1 MGRRHVNKPQE
12 LPTPYGIGST
22 DGSGNKNSLY
32 RRVKARDTGRK
43 LWTKIASYQ
52 ILQQFRILL
61 ALLTPIYLT
70 FSYFEL
76 KYTSIKICI
85 FLFILLFLLLIP
97 SFFAI
102 IFAQMSAR
110 DRLQL
115 KTTDNK
121 KSINSIPGTERI
133 LNTLR
138 ERRVLETTRL
148 ASTMVSA
155 ILLYFITSF
164 QTGAILGS
172 IIVGAAIV
180 LGIFCLLLSIS
191 LDSGEIPMRDNL
203 FPLLSLH
210 APTLH
215 HSALEKVI
223 TEILVAHLDPE
234 TASYFEEWIKS
245 LEKKVRRHTNPEE
258 AVEYLLRIL
267 HLNSL
272 KLLDRDRMFREIN
285 RVFKVSATDYLKSDN
300 KFNLESLQILLQ
312 HTKSWQPSFFRVI
325 DRLVGDVQRGHSS
338 IIEDKWRMDLE
349 IPPVASEGQTD
360 VIAMVHNFSGRN
372 QTIEIEIISAEGEP
386 TSQIIRLQSPS
397 SKRLKSAV
405 ALGIE
410 GEDIV
415 NALTEKLNSCVTLW
429 VGLAWPNTVSGSRPV
444 QINLN
449 LASGETLLSTVLH
462 TSISAGAH
470 AESAG
475 YKMIDAAASVRKLA
489 LSFAE

>member
-1 MGRRHVNKPQE
+1 MNKPPE

-22 DGSGNKNSLY
+22 YGSGNKNSLH
-32 RRVKARDTGRK
+32 RRVEARDTGRK
-43 LWTKIASYQ
+43 FWTKIASNN
-52 ILQQFRILL
+52 ILQKIRIVL
-61 ALLTPIYLT
+61 ALFTPIYLIL
-70 FSYFEL
+70 SYFNIQ
-76 KYTSIKICI
+76 YTSIKICI
-85 FLFILLFLLLIP
+85 LLFLILSVLLIP

-115 KTTDNK
+115 KTADDK
-121 KSINSIPGTERI
+121 KSVSSIPGTERI

-148 ASTMVSA
+148 SAAILGA

-164 QTGAILGS
+164 QTDAILGS
-172 IIVGAAIV
+172 IIIGSAIV
-180 LGIFCLLLSIS
+180 LGIFCLLLSFS
-191 LDSGEIPMRDNL
+191 LDSGEIPMRDNQ

-223 TEILVAHLDPE
+223 SEILIAHLDPE
-234 TASYFEEWIKS
+234 TATYFEEWIKS
-245 LEKKVRRHTNPEE
+245 LQNKVRRHTNPEE

-272 KLLDRDRMFREIN
+272 NLLDEERMFREIK
-285 RVFKVSATDYLKSDN
+285 RVFKVAAVDDLKSDS

-349 IPPVASEGQTD
+349 IPPVASDGQTD
-360 VIAMVHNFSGRN
+360 VIVMVHNFSGRK

-386 TSQIIRLQSPS
+386 ASQIIRLQSPS
-397 SKRLKSAV
+397 SKRLKNAV
-405 ALGIE
+405 ALGKE

-415 NALTEKLNSCVTLW
+415 NALTEKLDSCVTLW

-449 LASGETLLSTVLH
+449 LASGETLSSTVLH
-462 TSISAGAH
+462 TSISVGAN

>member
-1 MGRRHVNKPQE
+1 MSDDTE

-22 DGSGNKNSLY
+22 YGAGNQNSLY

-43 LWTKIASYQ
+43 LWTKIASYR
-52 ILQQFRILL
+52 ILQQIRFLL
-61 ALLTPIYLT
+61 AILAPIYTLL
-70 FSYFEL
+70 SYFSL
-76 KYTSIKICI
+76 KYTNINISII
-85 FLFILLFLLLIP
+85 LFTLLSILLIP

-102 IFAQMSAR
+102 VFAQMSAR

-115 KTTDNK
+115 KTADNK

-138 ERRVLETTRL
+138 ERRVLETSRL
-148 ASTMVSA
+148 SASSISA
-155 ILLYFITSF
+155 ILLYFIASF
-164 QTGAILGS
+164 QTDVILGS
-172 IIVGAAIV
+172 ILVGVVIT
-180 LGIFCLLLSIS
+180 LGLFCFLMSIT
-191 LDSGEIPMRDNL
+191 LDSGEIPMRDNQ

-234 TASYFEEWIKS
+234 TATYFEEWIQS
-245 LEKKVRRHTNPEE
+245 LENKVRRHTNPDE

-272 KLLDRDRMFREIN
+272 NLLDESRMFSEIK
-285 RVFKVSATDYLKSDN
+285 RVFKVSAVDDLKSDT
-300 KFNLESLQILLQ
+300 KFNLHSLQILLQ

-325 DRLVGDVQRGHSS
+325 DRLVGDVQRGHYS
-338 IIEDKWRMDLE
+338 IIEDQWRMDLE
-349 IPPVASEGQTD
+349 IPPLASEGQTD
-360 VIAMVHNFSGRN
+360 LIAMVHNFSGEK
-372 QTIEIEIISAEGEP
+372 QTIEIEIISAGGEP
-386 TSQIIRLQSPS
+386 TSQIIRLQAPS
-397 SKRLKSAV
+397 SKRLRNAV
-405 ALGIE
+405 ALGKE

-415 NALTEKLNSCVTLW
+415 NALTEKLDTCVTLW
-429 VGLAWPNTVSGSRPV
+429 VGLAWPNTISGSRPV

-449 LASGETLLSTVLH
+449 LASGETLLSTVVH
-462 TSISAGAH
+462 TAISAGAH

-475 YKMIDAAASVRKLA
+475 YKMMDAATSVRELA

>member
-1 MGRRHVNKPQE
+1 
-12 LPTPYGIGST
+12 
-22 DGSGNKNSLY
+22 
-32 RRVKARDTGRK
+32 
-43 LWTKIASYQ
+43 
-52 ILQQFRILL
+52 
-61 ALLTPIYLT
+61 
-70 FSYFEL
+70 
-76 KYTSIKICI
+76 
-85 FLFILLFLLLIP
+85 
-97 SFFAI
+97 
-102 IFAQMSAR
+102 
-110 DRLQL
+110 
-115 KTTDNK
+115 
-121 KSINSIPGTERI
+121 
-133 LNTLR
+133 
-138 ERRVLETTRL
+138 
-148 ASTMVSA
+148 
-155 ILLYFITSF
+155 
-164 QTGAILGS
+164 
-172 IIVGAAIV
+172 
-180 LGIFCLLLSIS
+180 
-191 LDSGEIPMRDNL
+191 
-203 FPLLSLH
+203 
-210 APTLH
+210 
-215 HSALEKVI
+215 
-223 TEILVAHLDPE
+223 
-234 TASYFEEWIKS
+234 
-245 LEKKVRRHTNPEE
+245 
-258 AVEYLLRIL
+258 
-267 HLNSL
+267 
-272 KLLDRDRMFREIN
+272 
-285 RVFKVSATDYLKSDN
+285 
-300 KFNLESLQILLQ
+300 LQ

>member
-1 MGRRHVNKPQE
+1 MSKASE
-12 LPTPYGIGST
+12 LPTPYGIGSSY
-22 DGSGNKNSLY
+22 GSGNQNSLY
-32 RRVKARDTGRK
+32 RRIEARDTGRK
-43 LWTKIASYQ
+43 LWTRIASYR

-61 ALLTPIYLT
+61 AFLIPIYLT
-70 FSYFEL
+70 LSYFDL

-85 FLFILLFLLLIP
+85 ILFVILFIMLIP

-115 KTTDNK
+115 KTTDDK

-148 ASTMVSA
+148 LAALVSA
-155 ILLYFITSF
+155 ILLYFISSF
-164 QTGAILGS
+164 QTDVILGS
-172 IIVGAAIV
+172 LIIGSSIV
-180 LGIFCLLLSIS
+180 LGLLCLLLSIS
-191 LDSGEIPMRDNL
+191 LDSGEIPMRDNQ

-210 APTLH
+210 APTIH
-215 HSALEKVI
+215 HSALERVI

-234 TASYFEEWIKS
+234 TATYFEEWIKS

-272 KLLDRDRMFREIN
+272 NLLNEERMFREIK
-285 RVFKVSATDYLKSDN
+285 RVFKVSAVDSLKSDA
-300 KFNLESLQILLQ
+300 KFNLKSLQILLQ
-312 HTKSWQPSFFRVI
+312 HTKSWQPSFLRVI

-360 VIAMVHNFSGRN
+360 VIAMVHNFSGKR

-386 TSQIIRLQSPS
+386 ASQVIRLPSPS

-415 NALTEKLNSCVTLW
+415 NALTEKLDSCVTLW
-429 VGLAWPNTVSGSRPV
+429 IGLAWPNTVSGSRPV
-444 QINLN
+444 QINLH
-449 LASGETLLSTVLH
+449 LATGETLLSTVLH